1 MGILDKRIAYKP
13 FEYPGVFEFI
23 DAINKTFW
31 VHNEVDFTADIQDF
45 KTKLSKEQQSS
56 FKNNLLGIA
65 QIEVA
70 VKSFWGDLYKKL
82 PKPEFNCLGATLAE
96 NEVRHSEAY
105 SRLLEVLGYNDEF
118 EKALNEPIFQKRVNI
133 INDYLHNED
142 DIALKTLFF
151 TLVIENCA
159 LFSQFANILAFT
171 RFNGY
176 MKNTSNIIA
185 WTSLDE
191 QVHANAGIYVLKLL
205 KDEGIFDTSF
215 DDIQNMVKEFIDFEI
230 EFIDWIFKDGE
241 PENYTKTDLINF
253 IKNRLDESIVQLGY
267 PKIFNITSEQLKP
280 MIWFE
285 EEVFANSLDDFFAK
299 RPVEY
304 TKHDKPITGDD
315 LFD

>member
-1 MGILDKRIAYKP
+1 MSILEKRLSYKP

-23 DAINKTFW
+23 DKINKTFW

-45 KTKLSKEQQSS
+45 KSKLSKEQRES
-56 FKNNLLGIA
+56 FKRNLLAIA

-70 VKSFWGDLYKKL
+70 VKSFWGDLYKML

-105 SRLLEVLGYNDEF
+105 SRLLDVLGYQDEF
-118 EKALNEPIFQKRVNI
+118 VKALEEPIFKKRVNL
-133 INDYLHNED
+133 INEFLSENS
-142 DIALKTLFF
+142 DISTKTLFF

-159 LFSQFANILAFT
+159 LFTQFANILSYT
-171 RFNGY
+171 RFEGL

-191 QVHANAGIYVLKLL
+191 QIHANAGIYILQLL
-205 KDEGIFDTSF
+205 KDEGLLNLTN
-215 DDIQNMVKEFIDFEI
+215 DDVKAIIEPFINFEI
-230 EFIDWIFKDGE
+230 EFIDWIFQDSN
-241 PENYTKTDLINF
+241 PVNYTKVDLINF
-253 IKNRLDESIVQLGY
+253 IKNRIDETLVKLDFDKIYNISI
-267 PKIFNITSEQLKP
+267 EELKP

-304 TKHDKPITGDD
+304 TKHDKSFSGDD
-315 LFD
+315 LF